1 MSISWINCRK
11 LCLRYQ
17 WWKIVAK
24 INIEQCSRKAGHGV
38 GEGEGEKA
46 DGIELILSK
55 ANWETNWAEK
65 SIVENGTVGNDG
77 KDRKIKK
84 GPVNAQKTDRNF
96 SRVDECHQKYK
107 LKHGKITNRN

>member
-1 MSISWINCRK
+1 MTK
-11 LCLRYQ
+11 LVPQPPQ
-17 WWKIVAK
+17 W
-24 INIEQCSRKAGHGV
+24 NLTR
-38 GEGEGEKA
+38 GE
-46 DGIELILSK
+46 
-55 ANWETNWAEK
+55 ET
-65 SIVENGTVGNDG
+65 IRR